1 MGKAVLI
8 FTFSNGFAAVSA
20 CAGPPAPQFAA
31 AAGIST
37 FSPRGTGGI
46 AAQQKYT
53 V

>member
-8 FTFSNGFAAVSA
+8 FTSSSGFAAGSA
-20 CAGPPAPQFAA
+20 CAGPPAPQCGA
-31 AAGIST
+31 AAGTLS
-37 FSPRGTGGI
+37 FSPGATGGI

>member
-8 FTFSNGFAAVSA
+8 FTSSSGFAAASA
-20 CAGPPAPQFAA
+20 CAGPPAPQCGS
-31 AAGIST
+31 AAGRLSVC
-37 FSPRGTGGI
+37 PGGTGGI